1 MSFGTRLKEKREALG
16 ITQPQLAKTLG
27 VSQSAVGSWETDVN
41 SPRATIL
48 YDLFEILH
56 CDANYL
62 LQDEIKELYKYLTTR
77 KENQLKKKQAMVAVI
92 GKILQIIYAVVT
104 KNEEYKATRVFTGE
118 RLEQLK
124 VA

>member
-1 MSFGTRLKEKREALG
+1 
-16 ITQPQLAKTLG
+16 
-27 VSQSAVGSWETDVN
+27 
-41 SPRATIL
+41 
-48 YDLFEILH
+48 
-56 CDANYL
+56 
-62 LQDEIKELYKYLTTR
+62 
-77 KENQLKKKQAMVAVI
+77 MVAVI